1 MNKAMELKKLKKAL
15 IICLFLLC
23 LTYKHTYGAT
33 IYKPAVYP
41 ISFEPELPN
50 WEEVQDVI
58 PRKSTFTVIDVESG
72 KKFDVQRRAGSGH
85 ADVQPLTKKDTLTMK
100 AIYNGDW
107 SWRRRAVLIQ
117 VKDRLI
123 PASMHGMP
131 HGAGAIQNGFPGH
144 FCIHFSESRT
154 HRSGKHDMSH
164 HIMILKA
171 AGKFEEYVS
180 TLTAEQTLE
189 VFLLT
194 VKNSDKNLSE
204 KVIVSNK
211 NDLNQAFAFLNHI
224 EGMQWS
230 IKELQKDES
239 SFLTKRLFVETKLY
253 LKNIG
258 PVKVKHTFTL
268 VRTSPFS
275 SWKVMV
281 DPFLKKIPNP

>member
-1 MNKAMELKKLKKAL
+1 MELKKLKKTI
-15 IICLFLLC
+15 IICLFLLS
-23 LTYKHTYGAT
+23 LTYKHTYGT
-33 IYKPAVYP
+33 TVNNPSVHP
-41 ISFEPELPN
+41 ISFEPELPS
-50 WEEVQDVI
+50 WEEVQNVI
-58 PRKSTFTVIDVESG
+58 PRKSNFTVIDVETG

-85 ADVQPLTKKDTLTMK
+85 ADVQPLTKKDTLMMK

-154 HRSGKHDMSH
+154 HRSGKKDLSH

-171 AGKFEEYVS
+171 AGKFDEYVS
-180 TLTAEQTLE
+180 TLSAKQSLE

-194 VKNSDKNLSE
+194 VKNSDKYLSK
-204 KVIVSNK
+204 KVIVSSN
-211 NDLNQAFAFLNHI
+211 NNLNRSFSFFDQI

-230 IKELQKDES
+230 IKEPIQDDS
-239 SFLTKRLFVETKLY
+239 IILTKKIPVETKLY
-253 LKNIG
+253 LKTIG

-281 DPFLKKIPNP
+281 DPFLKKLPNP

>member
-1 MNKAMELKKLKKAL
+1 MELRKLKKTF
-15 IICLFLLC
+15 IICLFLISIC
-23 LTYKHTYGAT
+23 YKHTYAAT
-33 IYKPAVYP
+33 IYNESIHP

-50 WEEVQDVI
+50 WEEVKEVI
-58 PRKSTFTVIDVESG
+58 PRQSTFTVIDVDTG
-72 KKFDVQRRAGSGH
+72 KKFEVQRRAGSGH
-85 ADVQPLTKKDTLTMK
+85 ADVQPLSKEDTIIMK
-100 AIYNGDW
+100 AIYNGNW

-154 HRSGKHDMSH
+154 HRSGKRDLSH

-171 AGKFEEYVS
+171 AGKFEEYMS

-194 VKNSDKNLSE
+194 VKNIDHDLSK
-204 KVIVSNK
+204 KVSLSNK
-211 NDLNQAFAFLNHI
+211 IELDQSFAFLTYI

-230 IKELQKDES
+230 IKETKQDDPLS
-239 SFLTKRLFVETKLY
+239 LTTNVQANTKIY

-281 DPFLKKIPNP
+281 DPFLEKIPKP